1 MHVLGKG
8 KNRRER
14 MAGRTVKLQVVGGW
28 GWVDTVML
36 NLLNRH
42 TVIKFLYIQYIY
54 SQCPVSKILCLK
66 YKFEIN
72 AVSNINIQI

>member
-8 KNRRER
+8 KNRQ
-14 MAGRTVKLQVVGGW
+14 MAGGTVKLQVVG

-54 SQCPVSKILCLK
+54 SQCPVSEILCLK

>member
-42 TVIKFLYIQYIY
+42 TVIKFLYIQYI
-54 SQCPVSKILCLK
+54 
-66 YKFEIN
+66 
-72 AVSNINIQI
+72 

>member
-28 GWVDTVML
+28 VDTVML

-42 TVIKFLYIQYIY
+42 TVIKFLYIYLF
-54 SQCPVSKILCLK
+54 PVPCLRNFM
-66 YKFEIN
+66 FEI
-72 AVSNINIQI
+72 